1 MDKFIDEYSK
11 RPNICL
17 GPIEIIDKS
26 LGTHIDWAANSNIFE
41 DLIGFDSEA
50 KVTKLVSVL
59 MDKDIGNFQITVD
72 NTQIRKISQCLVN
85 TKNNFIDGF
94 LAKTMMIFDELIEIA
109 SLAELGDNIAIV
121 NTGVNIQTFDNIG
134 MMHDL
139 QNGNFA
145 F

>member
-1 MDKFIDEYSK
+1 MDKLINEYSK
-11 RPNICL
+11 RPDICL
-17 GPIEIIDKS
+17 GTIKIIDKP
-26 LGTHIDWAANSNIFE
+26 LWTHIDWTTNSNIFE
-41 DLIGFDSEA
+41 YLIRFDGET
-50 KVTKLVSVL
+50 KITKLVSVL
-59 MDKDIGNFQITVD
+59 MNEDIGNFQITVD

-139 QNGNFA
+139 
-145 F
+145 